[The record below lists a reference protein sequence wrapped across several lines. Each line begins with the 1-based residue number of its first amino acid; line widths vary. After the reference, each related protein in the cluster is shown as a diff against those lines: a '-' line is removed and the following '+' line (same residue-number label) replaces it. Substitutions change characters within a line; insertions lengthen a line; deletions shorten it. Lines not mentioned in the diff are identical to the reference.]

1 MTYSQRRRRK
11 ILKIAKKRQEGR
23 TIQPGEYKSVERF
36 IEQREMR
43 NG

>member
-11 ILKIAKKRQEGR
+11 ILKIAKKLNEG
-23 TIQPGEYKSVERF
+23 IPLQPGEYKSVERY
-36 IEQREMR
+36 IERDEER